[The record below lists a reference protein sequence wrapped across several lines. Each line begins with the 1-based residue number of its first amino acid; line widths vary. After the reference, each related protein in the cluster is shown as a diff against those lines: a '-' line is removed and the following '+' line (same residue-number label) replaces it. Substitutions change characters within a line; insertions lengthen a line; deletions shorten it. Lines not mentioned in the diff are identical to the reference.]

1 MALPADSALPSVFQQ
16 KLLVHSRCQFA
27 NLRHKGVVGVSPWQD
42 GFKGRLVPLSVLEV
56 DLDAVVFHLGDQPKV
71 GPVVDQVWSLT
82 QLYSVDF

>member
-1 MALPADSALPSVFQQ
+1 MFQQ